1 MKNVEDEVHRY
12 IIDLINKYRYQHFNG
27 PLNARNVSTLVELSN
42 PHDTSKIYDVL
53 TQSEMEI
60 RVNCLEI
67 MKYLANPY
75 MIANKKPDYSYSLF
89 KWDDYKVFN
98 VYRQLKEKDKQKFWK
113 QLLKDDIYF
122 ECLSPDLLLLG
133 FKLDKQYVYAR
144 Q

>member
-1 MKNVEDEVHRY
+1 MQQTYDTIQQY

-27 PLNARNVSTLVELSN
+27 PLTASNVSTLVELSKSRD
-42 PHDTSKIYDVL
+42 PSKTYDVL
-53 TQSEMEI
+53 NKSDMEVRI
-60 RVNCLEI
+60 NYLEI

-75 MIANKKPDYSYSLF
+75 VINNKKLDCSYSLF

-122 ECLSPDLLLLG
+122 ECLSPDILLLG
-133 FKLDKQYVYAR
+133 FKLDKKYAYPR